1 MKGYCLN
8 MFTWNFELDEVD
20 ILGKIF
26 FQRDFLSTLVFV
38 LGLIP
43 SSLVLSKAKSVYEFA
58 RS

>member
-1 MKGYCLN
+1 

-43 SSLVLSKAKSVYEFA
+43 SSLVLGKAKSVYEFA

>member
-1 MKGYCLN
+1 